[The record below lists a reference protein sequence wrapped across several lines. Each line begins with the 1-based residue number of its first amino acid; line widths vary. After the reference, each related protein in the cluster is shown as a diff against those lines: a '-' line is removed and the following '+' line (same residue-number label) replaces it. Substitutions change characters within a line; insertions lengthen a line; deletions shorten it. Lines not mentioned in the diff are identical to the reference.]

1 MFGETIS
8 ELPGY
13 SKRNTALRIYQ
24 MLILNLHSNGEENLK
39 EVTIPKHHLNFASP
53 SALSLLVQKL
63 LSIMLL
69 ISLLVVVFVSLT
81 VDVEEAHCS
90 PGIATHLVKQAVG
103 NTYVIEPAVDIE
115 LLGN

>member
-24 MLILNLHSNGEENLK
+24 MLILNLPSNGEENLK
-39 EVTIPKHHLNFASP
+39 EVTIPKHRLNFASP

-69 ISLLVVVFVSLT
+69 ISLLVVVFV
-81 VDVEEAHCS
+81 DVEEAHCS

-103 NTYVIEPAVDIE
+103 NTCVIEPAVDIE